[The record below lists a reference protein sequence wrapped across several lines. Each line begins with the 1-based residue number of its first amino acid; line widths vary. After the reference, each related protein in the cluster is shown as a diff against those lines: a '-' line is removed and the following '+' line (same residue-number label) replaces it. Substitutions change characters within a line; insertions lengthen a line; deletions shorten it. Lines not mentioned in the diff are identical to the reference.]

1 MSDLLTHYV
10 ISYLV
15 STRVFKFKESL
26 VIALVGLLPDIDVLL
41 MVHRWVSHSL
51 LIPTLTLPLILL
63 IIKYL
68 GKDHLKYLVVPVAL
82 YMLHI
87 FLDLFT
93 APTPILWP
101 ISTQSYSL
109 GVKLDGVLSDTG
121 IKLIPSLIVSAEVSD
136 FTRKSVLEGPLITD
150 TGIMVAV
157 VTVLTLTIEYLAR
170 RSTGKTR

>member
-41 MVHRWVSHSL
+41 MIHRWISHSL
-51 LIPTLTLPLILL
+51 LIPTLTLPLVPL

-68 GKDHLKYLVVPVAL
+68 GRDYLKYLVVPVIL
-82 YMLHI
+82 YILHI
-87 FLDLFT
+87 ILDLFT

-121 IKLIPSLIVSAEVSD
+121 IKLIPNLIVSTEASD

-157 VTVLTLTIEYLAR
+157 VTVLTLTIEYLAK
-170 RSTGKTR
+170 RSTGKTH